1 MEREQFQYY
10 ENSGY
15 KNTRNKK
22 RTLILDIEDNTALG
36 AGSEFNIKLYEPL
49 IVDKQSEVYLDNVS
63 TFNSNIAQTPETGAF
78 LLKINEFNMNSNVA
92 SSSTTDGAKIFN
104 SLTIPNEHKTVS
116 NNHTSVIQKGKKFNY
131 VCDINPKTIHSLS
144 GKITDLGGLP
154 MFHGSDTTGKFTY
167 ALSGIDASNYS
178 ATNGFPVA
186 AGTAFVLSETGST
199 VSFPQPGTTG
209 TFLAYHF
216 NNSTTL
222 HFSTNNELTGF
233 NRATTG
239 TITFTIGGTP
249 ITVNQTASLNL
260 NLTLINNP
268 GRFTAE
274 FSIISV

>member
-92 SSSTTDGAKIFN
+92 STSHGGEIFN
-104 SLTIPNEHKTVS
+104 TLTIPNEHKTVS